1 MEPRVRRFGARHNDE
16 RRNGTSKTVPELS
29 TVGSKSTV
37 GRCTALQRVALVKPH
52 RITHPMRAK
61 LAVPVPSPAPPRPP
75 SVTFRCLR
83 PRTPPT
89 RAPATPARA
98 LGNGGGGGG
107 GGSPLGRAWPGVA
120 AALFGAGFV
129 LGPLLDGIH
138 SRVGLQ
144 LYHNGAVDVGPLHTH
159 ILLLNRGRRAGA
171 GAAAARSVLLHRRDA
186 PAVLGREGVAAGG
199 GGGRIEGHREPAEDG
214 GVASVRPCPCCVH
227 IFATTDDSFLWF
239 LAVFIEASAEMY
251 RAGVPSNVEAYVL
264 FAGAELAWLLLD
276 GTWLGFA
283 VACLVGTACPLAE
296 IPLIKLFDCWSYP
309 NADVQ
314 LLGEVKNTRIFS
326 LPEAAAI
333 GDRELDDDVL
343 LRVHAVLGEPGEMG
357 QGGAGGGRR
366 SSVTVKASKI
376 TPPAMV
382 SN

>member
-1 MEPRVRRFGARHNDE
+1 
-16 RRNGTSKTVPELS
+16 
-29 TVGSKSTV
+29 
-37 GRCTALQRVALVKPH
+37 
-52 RITHPMRAK
+52 MRAK

-98 LGNGGGGGG
+98 LENGGGGGG

-159 ILLLNRGRRAGA
+159 ILVPPLLGA
-171 GAAAARSVLLHRRDA
+171 FYSTVGMLQLFLDERVSPPAAAAGGSKA
-186 PAVLGREGVAAGG
+186 TGSPQKTAASL
-199 GGGRIEGHREPAEDG
+199 
-214 GVASVRPCPCCVH
+214 V
-227 IFATTDDSFLWF
+227 F

-314 LLGEVKNTRIFS
+314 LLGEGIVSWTTTCYFVYTPFLANLAKW
-326 LPEAAAI
+326 
-333 GDRELDDDVL
+333 
-343 LRVHAVLGEPGEMG
+343 
-357 QGGAGGGRR
+357 
-366 SSVTVKASKI
+366 VKAEL
-376 TPPAMV
+376 AV
-382 SN
+382 DDAAR